1 MLRIT
6 RSVYEAM
13 LAHLQA
19 VYPLEGC
26 GILGGV
32 GDTAGQHVAIDNILQ
47 SPVAYEMDPLQ
58 QIQAMMTIE
67 AQGQEIIAIYHSHP
81 AGPAHPS
88 PTDVALAYYPDSV
101 YVIVSLTDQTA
112 PTVGAFRIGDGRY
125 TPVSL
130 LVE

>member
-32 GDTAGQHVAIDNILQ
+32 GDTAVQHVAIDNILQ

-58 QIQAMMTIE
+58 QIQAMMSIE
-67 AQGQEIIAIYHSHP
+67 AQNQEIIAIYHSHP
-81 AGPAHPS
+81 TGPAHPS

-112 PTVGAFRIGDGRY
+112 PTVGAFWIGDGRY